1 MSRHRDEQEVPRPGM
16 EPVSVDL
23 RLEGRAVLLT
33 VVGGMVGV
41 KASVDGEA
49 LLLHVVASSLR
60 ELQTAVDATLA
71 ALSEAESAG

>member
-1 MSRHRDEQEVPRPGM
+1 
-16 EPVSVDL
+16 
-23 RLEGRAVLLT
+23 VLLT

-49 LLLHVVASSLR
+49 LLLHVVAPSLR
-60 ELQTAVDATLA
+60 ELQTVVDATLA